1 MLNGKI
7 YMLIKTMHLLCS
19 KIYGGFC
26 VCVCFEGCSLIIND
40 MYIIWQFYI
49 SVSRMV
55 KTLILSKYNICN
67 LKHIYVF
74 YKFSKWLQ

>member
-1 MLNGKI
+1 
-7 YMLIKTMHLLCS
+7 MLIKTMHLLHS

-55 KTLILSKYNICN
+55 KTLIFSKYNICN
-67 LKHIYVF
+67 
-74 YKFSKWLQ
+74 